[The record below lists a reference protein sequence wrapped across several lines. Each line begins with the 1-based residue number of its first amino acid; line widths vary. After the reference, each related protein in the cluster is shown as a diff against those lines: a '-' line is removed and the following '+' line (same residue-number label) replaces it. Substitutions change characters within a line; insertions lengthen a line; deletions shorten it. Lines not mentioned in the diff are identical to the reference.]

1 MIYLLETDVHSDRF
15 PYSAVTTIVPISF
28 VVFVPV
34 HVTRVKDSLSHVLC
48 RVGCA
53 LERKAA
59 APRSQCTLKSP
70 GELLKL
76 PAPRCCSVSIKSG
89 WMGAEPRIRGL
100 LKIPRGLPYGPV
112 LEQRGERP
120 VQLCSVSSCEGWVFY
135 SFSLE
140 FCIIPF
146 LKFCQAGCWEMTL
159 T

>member
-1 MIYLLETDVHSDRF
+1 MIYLLETDAHSDHF

-48 RVGCA
+48 RVGRA

-89 WMGAEPRIRGL
+89 
-100 LKIPRGLPYGPV
+100 
-112 LEQRGERP
+112 
-120 VQLCSVSSCEGWVFY
+120 
-135 SFSLE
+135 
-140 FCIIPF
+140 
-146 LKFCQAGCWEMTL
+146 
-159 T
+159 